1 MTVSP
6 ELLDTDTL
14 TGVVAHDTSRDPFPV
29 TGWDAVVWAAGNAT
43 QSAAYFQLAFGMR
56 LEAYSGPETG
66 NRDHHA
72 YVLTAGEVRVVIKG
86 AVRPDSPGA
95 AHHRRHGDGVLD
107 VALEVPDVD
116 KCVARAR
123 AAGATVVT
131 QPHDVKDEHGTV

>member
-1 MTVSP
+1 MTVSQ

-43 QSAAYFQLAFGMR
+43 QAALYFQLAFGMR

-72 YVLTAGEVRVVIKG
+72 YVLTAGKGRVVIQG
-86 AVRPDSPGA
+86 AVSPESRVA
-95 AHHRRHGDGVLD
+95 DRHRTPGDGVLA

-116 KCVARAR
+116 KCVAHAR
-123 AAGATVVT
+123 SAGATIV
-131 QPHDVKDEHGTV
+131 QEPRDSSDE